1 MTDKQKE
8 AIRERAKKEMEC
20 LYIYVDEAY
29 KKLGPNV
36 DYTRLMLCACT
47 VYLSAGLTDIHN
59 AIEGLYG
66 ELEIG
71 ELEIGE

>member
-8 AIRERAKKEMEC
+8 AIRERAKQELEVFDVFLEETKNKMPFWS
-20 LYIYVDEAY
+20 DEDT
-29 KKLGPNV
+29 KLKIA
-36 DYTRLMLCACT
+36 LAA
-47 VYLSAGLTDIHN
+47 YLSAGLTDIHN

-71 ELEIGE
+71 E